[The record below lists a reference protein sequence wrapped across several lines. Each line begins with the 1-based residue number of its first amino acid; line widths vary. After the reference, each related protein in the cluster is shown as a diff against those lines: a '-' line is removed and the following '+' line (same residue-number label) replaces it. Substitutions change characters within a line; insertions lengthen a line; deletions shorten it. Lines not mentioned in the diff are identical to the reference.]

1 MLKNKIS
8 YHFWGNSM
16 AYRDLRGFLEKLEA
30 LGELRRVHAE
40 VDPRLEIAEITDR
53 VSKSP
58 ASNKALLFESVK
70 GSAFPVVTNIFGSI
84 RRTCLALEITELN
97 ELSRRLEQLFSQ
109 LRVTLPE
116 AIIAALPALDEFSCF
131 SPELVPAGACQEVV
145 EYNPDLG
152 TYPILKNWSEDGNPE
167 HDGRFITLPLVISSD
182 LDSGKTNYGMYR
194 VEVFGRDSA
203 GIHWRMES
211 GGAGHY
217 RKYQEQGERMPV
229 AVAIGGDPAVIYAG
243 SVPMPENID
252 EMHFAGF
259 LRREPVQLVRC
270 LTSRLMVPAEAE
282 LVLEGYLEPGEKGRG
297 GAFGNHTGFYAP
309 PRDVPVMHVECITRR
324 RNMIFPATVVG
335 RPPMEDCFMAKA
347 TERLLL
353 PMIRLE
359 LPEITDVNLLFEGIF
374 QGCAVISLDKRHPG
388 HTLEIV
394 EKLWSRGWL
403 ADARLLV
410 VVDADIDVQD
420 LSLITWKVLNI
431 VDWRRDL
438 MISAA
443 DREAIPLGRLA
454 LDATR
459 KMSGA
464 GNRLEIA
471 RGREVMLSVDNRWQ
485 EFDV

>member
-1 MLKNKIS
+1 
-8 YHFWGNSM
+8 
-16 AYRDLRGFLEKLEA
+16 
-30 LGELRRVHAE
+30 
-40 VDPRLEIAEITDR
+40 
-53 VSKSP
+53 
-58 ASNKALLFESVK
+58 
-70 GSAFPVVTNIFGSI
+70 
-84 RRTCLALEITELN
+84 
-97 ELSRRLEQLFSQ
+97 
-109 LRVTLPE
+109 
-116 AIIAALPALDEFSCF
+116 
-131 SPELVPAGACQEVV
+131 
-145 EYNPDLG
+145 
-152 TYPILKNWSEDGNPE
+152 
-167 HDGRFITLPLVISSD
+167 
-182 LDSGKTNYGMYR
+182 MYR

>member
-1 MLKNKIS
+1 
-8 YHFWGNSM
+8 
-16 AYRDLRGFLEKLEA
+16 
-30 LGELRRVHAE
+30 
-40 VDPRLEIAEITDR
+40 
-53 VSKSP
+53 
-58 ASNKALLFESVK
+58 
-70 GSAFPVVTNIFGSI
+70 
-84 RRTCLALEITELN
+84 
-97 ELSRRLEQLFSQ
+97 
-109 LRVTLPE
+109 
-116 AIIAALPALDEFSCF
+116 
-131 SPELVPAGACQEVV
+131 
-145 EYNPDLG
+145 
-152 TYPILKNWSEDGNPE
+152 
-167 HDGRFITLPLVISSD
+167 
-182 LDSGKTNYGMYR
+182 
-194 VEVFGRDSA
+194 
-203 GIHWRMES
+203 
-211 GGAGHY
+211 
-217 RKYQEQGERMPV
+217 
-229 AVAIGGDPAVIYAG
+229 
-243 SVPMPENID
+243 
-252 EMHFAGF
+252 
-259 LRREPVQLVRC
+259 
-270 LTSRLMVPAEAE
+270 
-282 LVLEGYLEPGEKGRG
+282 
-297 GAFGNHTGFYAP
+297 
-309 PRDVPVMHVECITRR
+309 
-324 RNMIFPATVVG
+324 
-335 RPPMEDCFMAKA
+335 MAKA